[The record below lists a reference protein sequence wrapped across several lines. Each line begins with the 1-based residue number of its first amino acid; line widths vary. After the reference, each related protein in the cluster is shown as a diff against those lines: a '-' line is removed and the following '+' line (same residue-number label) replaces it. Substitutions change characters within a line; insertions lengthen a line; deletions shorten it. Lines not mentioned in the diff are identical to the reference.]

1 MMDIRPIGV
10 FDSGIGGLTTVLELQ
25 RLMPAENIIYF
36 GDTSRVPYGTRSDE
50 TIYKYARQDINF
62 LLSKDVKMV
71 IAACN
76 TASAVLAGKDDF
88 SPDFHFL
95 EVISPTV
102 EAAVSATKNQKIGV
116 IATPAT
122 IKSKS
127 YENELKKRNPQLEI
141 ISAACPLFVPL
152 VENQYTNRDNKVTKM
167 VAEDYLAPIKK
178 AGVDTLILGCTH
190 YPIIEDIIGDI
201 MGKDVS
207 LISSGKEVAAVAR
220 RVLEQ
225 NDMLNLCRKFGDVNF
240 YASDSIE
247 TFSSSAEAILNRE
260 LYDNVEKIDIERY

>member
-1 MMDIRPIGV
+1 MK
-10 FDSGIGGLTTVLELQ
+10 
-25 RLMPAENIIYF
+25 
-36 GDTSRVPYGTRSDE
+36 TS
-50 TIYKYARQDINF
+50 
-62 LLSKDVKMV
+62 
-71 IAACN
+71 
-76 TASAVLAGKDDF
+76 
-88 SPDFHFL
+88 
-95 EVISPTV
+95 
-102 EAAVSATKNQKIGV
+102 
-116 IATPAT
+116 
-122 IKSKS
+122 
-127 YENELKKRNPQLEI
+127 LKKRNPQLEI